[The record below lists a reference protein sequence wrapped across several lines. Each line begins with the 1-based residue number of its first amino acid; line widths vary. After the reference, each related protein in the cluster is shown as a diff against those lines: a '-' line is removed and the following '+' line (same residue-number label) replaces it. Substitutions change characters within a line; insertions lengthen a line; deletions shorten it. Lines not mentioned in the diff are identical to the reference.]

1 MRTAVL
7 WVLLFTGCA
16 TVPEDPSLP
25 WTVLKIAKGRVS
37 IEMPRDYTV
46 ESGEVKVPDGGR
58 LITYE
63 NYGKDLGNRWFCVNL
78 TEFPEPLKEDKIKF
92 APSKFV
98 GTAKEVYRRPIRF
111 GSIRGQ
117 EAMAMLWIEGEV
129 HLAICRQFFFDRYL
143 LTAVAACPQA
153 RFHDPDFQ
161 RFHNSLR
168 ILRVKDKPVKEKK

>member
-46 ESGEVKVPDGGR
+46 ESGEVKGLSGKKRV
-58 LITYE
+58 TYQ
-63 NYGKDLGNRWFCVNL
+63 NYSKDLGSRGFGVMLN
-78 TEFPEPLKEDKIKF
+78 EFPDPLKEDKIKF
-92 APSKFV
+92 APSRIA
-98 GTAKEVYRRPIRF
+98 GAGREVYRRPIRY

-117 EAMAMLWIEGEV
+117 EAMIMFWSGGEA
-129 HLAICRQFFFDRYL
+129 HLAVSRQFFFDQYF
-143 LTAVAACPQA
+143 LTVIAACPQA